1 MTDSADLSD
10 FILPAIIEK
19 ASDFSPKAA
28 RERFERA
35 SRALAWQ
42 AFWLSVFEYLERFSD
57 CVEGVSF
64 AKGYSDAE
72 GSMRPVPLPGAPS
85 ARWEKALASSSGTFS
100 KARGKLSVGSKH
112 SRPSWQSALAHLGPD
127 RTARLADRDEI
138 LLRALGPQIGGL
150 RKASLEAGALRESLA
165 GQAFEALA
173 GRPRRR
179 GL

>member
-72 GSMRPVPLPGAPS
+72 GSMAPVPLPGADP
-85 ARWEKALASSSGTFS
+85 ARFEKARGASASAFS
-100 KARGKLSVGSKH
+100 KARGKLLTGSKR
-112 SRPSWQSALAHLGPD
+112 RPSHLSAAGHLGAD
-127 RTARLADRDEI
+127 AVARLADRETI
-138 LLRALGPQIGGL
+138 LLKALGPELGML
-150 RKASLEAGALRESLA
+150 RKASLEAGALREALA